1 VKKHKFFLKK
11 RIIEFIFFGNYFY
24 AVCALSLAIESSL
37 QQSIGLNKFVFYLL
51 ITSATIVYYTYAY
64 MGEISFRIAFGEKK
78 IKLTPPKKYN
88 YYNKR
93 TEWYQRNDRLL
104 NITQSFFL
112 FVSMVCALDL
122 AVLEYH
128 HIFSLHLSE
137 WLMLLSVPVVALLYY
152 GNSFFPVF
160 AINLRKTGW
169 VKPFVV
175 GFVWAGAVTIYPPMF
190 HQWQNDLHYSFSFLV
205 FWLFVKNWMYI
216 SVLAIM
222 FDIKDYADDANRDLK
237 TFVVRVGLRK
247 TIFMILLPLIIIGL
261 IAFSIFAFELSFSI
275 PRYLVNLIPF
285 LLLLAVAYSMHRR
298 RPILFYLIIIDGLM
312 LVKGIAGIIGAV
324 LFSRA

>member
-1 VKKHKFFLKK
+1 MKK
-11 RIIEFIFFGNYFY
+11 RIIKFIFFGNYFY
-24 AVCALSLAIESSL
+24 AMCALSLAIESSL
-37 QQSIGLNKFVFYLL
+37 QQSVSLNKFVFYLL
-51 ITSATIVYYTYAY
+51 MASGTIVYYTYAY
-64 MGEISFRIAFGEKK
+64 MGEISFRIALGGRK
-78 IKLTPPKKYN
+78 IKLTPRKKNN
-88 YYNKR
+88 YYNRR

-104 NITQSFFL
+104 NIAQMFFL
-112 FVSMVCALDL
+112 LVSIVCALDL

-128 HIFSLHLSE
+128 HIFSLHFSE
-137 WLMLLSVPVVALLYY
+137 WLMLLSVPAVALLYY
-152 GNSFFPVF
+152 GNSFFPIF
-160 AINLRKTGW
+160 KINLRKTGW
-169 VKPFVV
+169 LKPFVV

-190 HQWQNDLHYSFSFLV
+190 HEWQNDVHYSFSFLV

-261 IAFSIFAFELSFSI
+261 IAFSIFAFESSFSVL
-275 PRYLVNLIPF
+275 RYLVNLIPF
-285 LLLLAVAYSMHRR
+285 LLLLWVAYSMHRR

-312 LVKGIAGIIGAV
+312 LVKGICGITAAL
-324 LFSRA
+324 LFN